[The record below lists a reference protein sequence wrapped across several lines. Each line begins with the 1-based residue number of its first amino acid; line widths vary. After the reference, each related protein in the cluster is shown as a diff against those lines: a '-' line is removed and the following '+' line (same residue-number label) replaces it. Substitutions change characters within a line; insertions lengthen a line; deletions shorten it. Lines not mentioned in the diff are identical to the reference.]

1 MAIVNL
7 FDEQMTESAAEDLI
21 TDLRRKL
28 AETTNALLASR
39 AAKDIAVSAAYEQ
52 GKQAGA
58 MKCCR
63 ELSEQEPVASVSE
76 HYTLEGHKR
85 MTAMLVEKVREYISA
100 QDGYINGDTCCTRD
114 DVIASNESEKRLSK
128 ATGEL
133 YSALSA
139 TEQQATQWLDNKF
152 AEFILSEEV
161 RDELTKYLVVNEKSG
176 AWVSEKELDDAL
188 RRLAASKRKDQV

>member
-63 ELSEQEPVASVSE
+63 ELSEQEPVAYECVVLVNGL
-76 HYTLEGHKR
+76 HCEGV
-85 MTAMLVEKVREYISA
+85 L
-100 QDGYINGDTCCTRD
+100 
-114 DVIASNESEKRLSK
+114 
-128 ATGEL
+128 
-133 YSALSA
+133 
-139 TEQQATQWLDNKF
+139 LDNCSGSNVTS
-152 AEFILSEEV
+152 AEPLIRRPSAA
-161 RDELTKYLVVNEKSG
+161 TKGDKHE
-176 AWVSEKELDDAL
+176 
-188 RRLAASKRKDQV
+188 